1 MRRFAG
7 PPSTAMRFGMLFL
20 ALGLAWPRFLL
31 PGWTAAH
38 LDAGWIDGLR
48 GLLLG
53 LGIGLNLLSLRLA
66 GRSSCAPGPHGA

>member
-1 MRRFAG
+1 MRRFSG
-7 PPSTAMRFGMLFL
+7 PPSTALRLGMLFL

-38 LDAGWIDGLR
+38 LGAGWIDGLR

-66 GRSSCAPGPHGA
+66 ARGGCSPGTREA